1 MPLAHGPQSHYL
13 HTFYAQSHDSLPS
26 TPTQLS
32 AFVSSVHSS
41 QLDQV
46 AGMVHQMQN
55 HPGVLATKV
64 RYIGVKSTKDE
75 DKMVGTSYI
84 DDTIWP
90 RYAEAPTYC
99 GCLVHTR
106 LCGST

>member
-1 MPLAHGPQSHYL
+1 M
-13 HTFYAQSHDSLPS
+13 
-26 TPTQLS
+26 
-32 AFVSSVHSS
+32 
-41 QLDQV
+41 
-46 AGMVHQMQN
+46 HQMQN

-99 GCLVHTR
+99 GCSVHTR
-106 LCGST
+106 LVVVRNYWRALGVGMTSSWCRGAAAWL